1 MNHPIFIH
9 VFRRQAQAAWAVCQD
24 DVRDLQAV
32 DVDAGCFS
40 RLSLYGIL
48 LCRLQC
54 FPVNLLLSLVQG
66 SDRLSIGVRKLAP
79 TDHKIRHLLHCQCGD
94 KFLHADT
101 PLLDIDQGAAAEI
114 TRKPD
119 HFLLVSFSCIGIVK
133 GISQILI
140 QILSLRCI

>member
-1 MNHPIFIH
+1 MILIACVDDSMGMTFNH
-9 VFRRQAQAAWAVCQD
+9 RRQSRDAV
-24 DVRDLQAV
+24 
-32 DVDAGCFS
+32 
-40 RLSLYGIL
+40 
-48 LCRLQC
+48 LCRD
-54 FPVNLLLSLVQG
+54 LLSLVQG